1 MYFSTSNIGFSKNV
15 NQDNTRIER
24 IHILCFYVEF
34 IVYSVV
40 EVAQQLTKIDI

>member
-1 MYFSTSNIGFSKNV
+1 MYFLASNIDLRKNV
-15 NQDNTRIER
+15 NQDNRIET
-24 IHILCFYVEF
+24 IHILCFYAEF